1 MPYFLALDVGGTKT
15 DYVLANDE
23 CELAKVRTGTIKRLR
38 ANAQTATANL
48 DQALTELT
56 AHTGI
61 SMSSISCTCVGTA
74 GESVPLV
81 ADWLRESIHSRVAGD
96 LLLLG
101 DVEIALDA
109 AFQGSCGV
117 LVMAGTGS
125 NVAGRLPDGTL
136 TTAGGWGP
144 ALADQGSG
152 HRIGLEGLRAAF
164 LTIDEGRFTLLLDA
178 VLEFWKLPSLNHL
191 VEYANSQPEPDF
203 SRLTE
208 IMLRAAN
215 LGDEVAASV
224 LRREGE
230 ALAHLVRLIIRR
242 LQAASTTAT
251 STPQTSLPSIAFTG
265 SIMEMV
271 HPVREA
277 LIESVRNEFPDIQV
291 LGGVV
296 DPLAGAIWRARTH
309 KQKR

>member
-56 AHTGI
+56 ARTGI

-251 STPQTSLPSIAFTG
+251 STPQISLPALAFTG